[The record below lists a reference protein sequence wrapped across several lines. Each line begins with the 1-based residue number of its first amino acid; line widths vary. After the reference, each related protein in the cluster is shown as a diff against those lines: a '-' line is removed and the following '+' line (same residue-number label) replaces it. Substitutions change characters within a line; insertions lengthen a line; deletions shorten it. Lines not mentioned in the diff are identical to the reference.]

1 MKRRAVGAST
11 QARQARK
18 HASTRCSTTSQCMN
32 RMHVPHGPSCTAC
45 VAPHTLNGSV
55 LRAIA
60 CALSPQAWHSPTVD
74 LSCCLPA
81 TSIAHTFRC
90 GTAPEAECQKAHWA
104 EGGRKKQCKD
114 LQTAAASKAKWGFK
128 EKLPSAP
135 TSRRTPSVA
144 TPNIS
149 DSRVCVICLE
159 HDPPPIRSGCACRGD
174 AGLAHVQCRIAAA
187 EHKYKSSGTIVAW
200 NDCPTCCQSYRGQIA
215 IGLAEEHFRQAQNRP
230 ERLEEWV
237 LAAYLLANTL
247 LGVGWIADAERV
259 SRETLTKFDRMGL
272 DDNFGSMR
280 ELRKASAHALDT
292 QGKYADAHVI
302 FTRCL
307 AEHRQLYGP
316 DNILTLRAAKAL
328 GNNLNRQAMYDKAVA
343 ILQDTLERCKRGL
356 DPEDYLTLECASLLA
371 MVLSAQGNANEA
383 QAAFEQLM
391 PVMKRVLGPDHQEV
405 LQAATNCALS
415 FLRSGRLVEGEAMLV
430 ETLAAQKKTLGD
442 EHPLTVHSASIL
454 RSLRKK
460 M

>member
-1 MKRRAVGAST
+1 VPEGALGRGWPQEAVQGPADCGGQQGKMGFQREAPLCPHVEAYTFCRHTQHLRQQSVRHLLGARPT
-11 QARQARK
+11 ADTVRVR
-18 HASTRCSTTSQCMN
+18 
-32 RMHVPHGPSCTAC
+32 VP
-45 VAPHTLNGSV
+45 
-55 LRAIA
+55 R
-60 CALSPQAWHSPTVD
+60 
-74 LSCCLPA
+74 
-81 TSIAHTFRC
+81 
-90 GTAPEAECQKAHWA
+90 
-104 EGGRKKQCKD
+104 
-114 LQTAAASKAKWGFK
+114 
-128 EKLPSAP
+128 
-135 TSRRTPSVA
+135 
-144 TPNIS
+144 
-149 DSRVCVICLE
+149 
-159 HDPPPIRSGCACRGD
+159 D

-430 ETLAAQKKTLGD
+430 ETLAAQKRTLGD